1 MATNVVDYTPVSR
14 TGWGAIF
21 GGTFV
26 YLAIMATFGALGG
39 AIFARARSVTGMAV
53 WMTILGI
60 IALYFAGRA
69 SATLANV
76 HDRNTGM
83 YHGLIA
89 FGLSV
94 FASILVLALVFGST
108 VGGTATTGAALNRGD
123 IVSVA
128 SRGRWGLFIALFL
141 GMIGAAVG
149 GSQAAP
155 KEPRAEPRE
164 IRRAA

>member
-14 TGWGAIF
+14 TAWGAIF

-26 YLAIMATFGALGG
+26 YLAIMATFGVLGS
-39 AIFARARSVTGMAV
+39 AIFVNARSEVGVAV

-60 IALYFAGRA
+60 IALYFAGRV
-69 SATLANV
+69 SAKLANV

-94 FASILVLALVFGST
+94 FASILVLSLVFGST
-108 VGGTATTGAALNRGD
+108 VGGTARAGATLTRSD
-123 IVSVA
+123 IVNVA
-128 SRGRWGLFIALFL
+128 SRGGWGLFIALFL
-141 GMIGAAVG
+141 GMIGAAIG

-155 KEPRAEPRE
+155 KEPKAEPRE
-164 IRRAA
+164 IRRVA